1 MNAFGIFMIILTVAY
16 VLYYATL
23 ITIDWNKKE
32 PATQTVE
39 SVDVEG
45 VIDQDGPI
53 EEEEDVEEEEELLPD
68 SGVVIPGSDTEEN
81 QDHTRFMPSSE
92 SASNVPDENPDEQE
106 VTAVDE
112 TPIDNALAVER
123 QAEGASHSASTSIHE
138 SANSTENNQQ
148 VPSVLPISPDGE
160 KPTNEEPIGDEDFDP
175 FSYTP
180 KVSPYNVVSL
190 VSQPKQRTEADDRA
204 DAVNCELEE
213 PLINSYDDVGD
224 GEMEQLMHDEEAL
237 NEKKIVY
244 SHELQS
250 L

>member
-1 MNAFGIFMIILTVAY
+1 M
-16 VLYYATL
+16 
-23 ITIDWNKKE
+23 K
-32 PATQTVE
+32 
-39 SVDVEG
+39 
-45 VIDQDGPI
+45 
-53 EEEEDVEEEEELLPD
+53 
-68 SGVVIPGSDTEEN
+68 IP
-81 QDHTRFMPSSE
+81 
-92 SASNVPDENPDEQE
+92 E
-106 VTAVDE
+106 VR

-138 SANSTENNQQ
+138 SANSANSQQ

-160 KPTNEEPIGDEDFDP
+160 KPTNEEPLGDEDFDP

-190 VSQPKQRTEADDRA
+190 VSQQKQRTEADDRA

-213 PLINSYDDVGD
+213 PLINSYDDVKD